1 MVCPESQ
8 ATAGDIEPGWRC
20 LMVQGPLPFD
30 QVGVLA
36 SLARPLAEA
45 GVSTFAV
52 STYDTDYL
60 LVQEAELEAA
70 IASLRS
76 AGHRVTEGVQSRRAG
91 TKAGP

>member
-1 MVCPESQ
+1 
-8 ATAGDIEPGWRC
+8 
-20 LMVQGPLPFD
+20 MVQGPLPFD

-45 GVSTFAV
+45 GVSIFAI

-60 LVQEAELEAA
+60 LVRKIELEAA

-76 AGHRVTEGVQSRRAG
+76 AGHRVREGV
-91 TKAGP
+91 